1 MADFVFNLDEEV
13 ALTNKV
19 GGGAS
24 VKTDVHAVTIGN
36 VFLGKTTNGNNVVDF
51 IFETESGGKGVIFG
65 MCIDPKWASG
75 AENFDYATWQEFA
88 KIAGMKTGDTYEAKR
103 KMNGKEVS
111 ATAFKEVAGKKL
123 NLAIYEEFDFHNAKE
138 SSKLKLAQT
147 FTPSGKS
154 LVEAVSKLEPVQMED
169 VRGKLKD
176 TYTKAW
182 KKQNADG
189 GIPKTEG
196 AADTSTGDANVSADE
211 DDDDLFD

>member
-1 MADFVFNLDEEV
+1 MANFEFNLDEEV

-19 GGGAS
+19 GGGAG
-24 VKTDVHAVTIGN
+24 VKTDVHAVTITN
-36 VFLGKTTNGNNVVDF
+36 VFLGETSNGNNVADF
-51 IFETESGGKGVIFG
+51 IFETEAGGKGVIFG
-65 MCIDPKWASG
+65 MCIDPKWVSG
-75 AENFDYATWQEFA
+75 AENFDYPTWQEFA
-88 KIAGMKTGDTYEAKR
+88 KIGGMKTGDTYEAKR

-123 NLAIYEEFDFHNAKE
+123 NLAIYEEFDFHKGKE

-154 LVEAVSKLEPVQMED
+154 LVEAVGKLDPVQMEE
-169 VRGKLKD
+169 VRGQLKD
-176 TYTKAW
+176 SYTKAW

-189 GIPKTEG
+189 GIPETTD
-196 AADTSTGDANVSADE
+196 AADTSSENVAVEE